1 MKQLFLAVC
10 CVACA
15 TVANAQHTISGTVS
29 GADGKKLYLFDDTDN
44 NPDDSVVLKNGQFNF
59 TVKETKEPSVHA
71 LILEG
76 VDYPMLFVPDATP
89 QQVTTSLD
97 KFPIATALKGN
108 ANTKALQEYQQQF
121 QPLIARA
128 QALNTEASGIAGD
141 DEAAKE
147 AFRNKAAKF
156 SEDVVSTGRTFI
168 QQHPKALASLWML
181 INELRPR
188 LQPEEF
194 ERLFSSLDKSLQT
207 SKYGQ
212 SVNQYIKSL
221 KNSGIGVI
229 AEDFAQNDVD
239 GKPVKLSSFRGKYVL
254 VDFWASWC
262 GPCRQENPNVVKA
275 FNKFKSK
282 NFTILSVSLDEDKT
296 RWVRAINQDGLSWTH
311 VSDLQGW
318 NNGVAV
324 QYGIRSIPSNFL
336 VDPQGRIVARNL
348 RGEALEAKLNEILK

>member
-15 TVANAQHTISGTVS
+15 TVANAQYTISGTVS

-44 NPDDSVVLKNGQFNF
+44 TPDDSATLKNGQFSF
-59 TVKETKEPSVHA
+59 TIKETKEPSVHA

-76 VDYPMLFVPDATP
+76 MDYPLLFVPDATP
-89 QQVTTSLD
+89 QQITISAD
-97 KFPIATALKGN
+97 KYPIASAVKGN
-108 ANTKALQEYQQQF
+108 DNTKALQEYQLKF

-128 QALNTEASGIAGD
+128 QALNTEASGIASD

-147 AFRNKAAKF
+147 AFRKKAAGF
-156 SEDVVSTGRTFI
+156 SEDVVNTGRTFI

-188 LQPEEF
+188 LQPDEF
-194 ERLFSSLDKSLQT
+194 ERLFTGLDKSLQT

-212 SVNQYIKSL
+212 SVNQYIKQL
-221 KNSGIGVI
+221 RLSGVGAM

-262 GPCRQENPNVVKA
+262 GPCRQENPTVVKA
-275 FNKFKSK
+275 FNKFKNK

-296 RWVRAINQDGLSWTH
+296 RWLRAINQDGLSWTH

-324 QYGIRSIPSNFL
+324 QYGIRSIPANFL

-348 RGEALEAKLNEILK
+348 RGVALEAKLNEILK

>member
-15 TVANAQHTISGTVS
+15 TVANAQYTISGTLS
-29 GADGKKLYLFDDTDN
+29 GADGKKLYLFDDADN
-44 NPDDSVVLKNGQFNF
+44 APNDSVILKNGQFNF
-59 TVKETKEPSVHA
+59 TVKETKELSVHA

-76 VDYPMLFVPDATP
+76 MDYPMLFVPGATP
-89 QQVTTSLD
+89 QQLTTSLD
-97 KFPIATALKGN
+97 KFPIATTLKGN
-108 ANTKALQEYQQQF
+108 ENTQALQEYQKLF

-128 QALNTEASGIAGD
+128 QALNTEASAIGAD
-141 DEAAKE
+141 DEAGKE
-147 AFRNKAAKF
+147 AFRKKAAGF

-188 LQPEEF
+188 LQPDEF
-194 ERLFSSLDKSLQT
+194 ERLFTSLDKSLQS

-212 SVNQYIKSL
+212 SVSQYIKSL
-221 KNSGIGVI
+221 KLSGIGVV

-275 FNKFKSK
+275 FNKYKDK
-282 NFTILSVSLDEDKT
+282 NFTILSVSLDEDKN
-296 RWVRAINQDGLSWTH
+296 RWVRAISQDGLAWTH

-348 RGEALEAKLNEILK
+348 RGGALDAKLNEILK